1 MINSLLILTSSSTG
15 NNIFCTPAIR
25 FLRKH
30 LPQARIDVVALN
42 ALSAQV
48 FEHNPDIH
56 KLWVTSSARRV
67 NALAKDYDAVLAF
80 NKNALKKLPCN
91 DPRLQ
96 LATIDRTDVHYAEQ
110 LLTFCQQWVS
120 QQLQR
125 PVEVTDEDR
134 AYAIYSAP
142 GQVSLLSRF
151 DVKPTDTV
159 INIHLGCGTTLLHG
173 WKFFYAKRA
182 DDKKLWSID
191 AYIELGQL
199 LVQAIPGVRLVI
211 TGTSNEAFLAKKFA
225 KVVPHSINLAGKTT
239 VSDLRQ
245 LMERS
250 NLFISHDCGVFHVAA
265 SAQMPMLG
273 LFGPTNH
280 LVTGPYP
287 QRANRHLIKKDSMAD
302 IHPQEVLQQ
311 ALLMLGRT
319 AQP

>member
-1 MINSLLILTSSSTG
+1 MVNSLLILTSSSTG

-67 NALAKDYDAVLAF
+67 NVVAKDYDAVLAF

-96 LATIDRTDVHYAEQ
+96 LANIDRIDVHYAEQ
-110 LLTFCQQWVS
+110 LLAFCQQWVS

-125 PVEVTDEDR
+125 QVEVTDEDR

-287 QRANRHLIKKDSMAD
+287 QRANRQLIKKDSMAD
-302 IHPQEVLQQ
+302 IRPQEVLQQ

-319 AQP
+319 AQT

>member
-1 MINSLLILTSSSTG
+1 MVNSLLILTSSSTG

-25 FLRKH
+25 FLSKH

-42 ALSAQV
+42 GLSAQV

-80 NKNALKKLPCN
+80 NKNALKKLPCH

-302 IHPQEVLQQ
+302 IHPQEVFQQ